1 MFRHVLGANLEMC
14 NFGRNFHLCGK
25 KQSTVTVY
33 FAALGK
39 ESAVTLF
46 SSAFWSCSHGVFH
59 LELSERQ
66 QCCFSSVD
74 IRAAGVG
81 SD

>member
-1 MFRHVLGANLEMC
+1 M
-14 NFGRNFHLCGK
+14 
-25 KQSTVTVY
+25 TVY

-46 SSAFWSCSHGVFH
+46 SSSFWSCSHGVFH
-59 LELSERQ
+59 LELSEKQ